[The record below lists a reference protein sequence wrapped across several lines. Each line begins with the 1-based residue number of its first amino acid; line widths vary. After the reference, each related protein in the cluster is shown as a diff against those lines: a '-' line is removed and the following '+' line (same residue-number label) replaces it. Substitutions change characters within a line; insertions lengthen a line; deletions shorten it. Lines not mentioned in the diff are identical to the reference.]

1 MSTCSTTIDGSK
13 VMQSNVKAYK
23 LVVPIVGPGLI
34 KAESPRFVAVFA
46 LLLGCDFI
54 WKGRFGLKMVSHKGK

>member
-1 MSTCSTTIDGSK
+1 MLIRSTTIDGSK

-34 KAESPRFVAVFA
+34 KAGFPGFVTFCFSFYVVK
-46 LLLGCDFI
+46 LY
-54 WKGRFGLKMVSHKGK
+54 GKVAFEFKDGQP

>member
-1 MSTCSTTIDGSK
+1 MLTCSTTIDGSK

-34 KAESPRFVAVFA
+34 KAGFPGLVAFA
-46 LLLGCDFI
+46 FLLGREFL
-54 WKGRFGLKMVSHKGK
+54 WKGCFWV

>member
-1 MSTCSTTIDGSK
+1 MLIRSTTIDGSK

-34 KAESPRFVAVFA
+34 KAEFPRFVAFA
-46 LLLGCDFI
+46 LLLGRDFI
-54 WKGRFGLKMVSHKGK
+54 WKGRFWV